1 MSRFGARAE
10 YMLLNKDN
18 PILRFACER
27 DDLLN
32 EQAFYELEWLSELRP
47 IGYADITIFLE

>member
-1 MSRFGARAE
+1 MSRFGVRAE
-10 YMLLNKDN
+10 YILLNKDN

-32 EQAFYELEWLSELRP
+32 ESACYELEWLSELRP
-47 IGYADITIFLE
+47 I